1 MAPLAGGAGAVSN
14 PARAVAGH
22 AWHYMRFCGIC
33 GARPAEVLPVEVP
46 RCRLHGGR
54 GLRRGE
60 RMPRRGPPGGSDWS
74 INLGPKSGRD
84 G

>member
-1 MAPLAGGAGAVSN
+1 MSN
-14 PARAVAGH
+14 PPRVVSGH
-22 AWHYMRFCGIC
+22 AWHYMRFCGAVWPSGLVC
-33 GARPAEVLPVEVP
+33 GRPAEFLPLEVP

-54 GLRRGE
+54 GLRKGE
-60 RMPRRGPPGGSDWS
+60 PMPRRKGQGESGWA